1 MKIKICGLSREEDIA
16 YVNEAKPDL
25 IGFVFAKSRRQVSDK
40 QAKKLKSLLDTHIKS
55 VGVFIDEPRE
65 HIVNLV
71 KEGIIDIIQLH
82 GHESQDDIEYYKKTC
97 HVPIIKARHVDDSKH
112 YDCDFDLIDNINPGS
127 GQKFDWSLIK
137 VNKPTFLA
145 GGIGID
151 DIEEL
156 SHLPIVGIDLSSS
169 VETDGIKDR
178 EKIIDIV
185 RRVRCK

>member
-97 HVPIIKARHVDDSKH
+97 RVPIIKARHVDDSTH

-145 GGIGID
+145 GG
-151 DIEEL
+151 
-156 SHLPIVGIDLSSS
+156 
-169 VETDGIKDR
+169 
-178 EKIIDIV
+178 
-185 RRVRCK
+185 

>member
-55 VGVFIDEPRE
+55 VGVFVDEPRE

-97 HVPIIKARHVDDSKH
+97 RIPIIKARHVDDSTH
-112 YDCDFDLIDNINPGS
+112 YDCDFDLI
-127 GQKFDWSLIK
+127 
-137 VNKPTFLA
+137 
-145 GGIGID
+145 
-151 DIEEL
+151 
-156 SHLPIVGIDLSSS
+156 
-169 VETDGIKDR
+169 
-178 EKIIDIV
+178 
-185 RRVRCK
+185 